1 MLYYCPLRTK
11 KGVQMRNLVPVV
23 VLMAVAPVLAPGQQS
38 PKSTGPS
45 GTTTAIAENYEAV
58 TKPSELGLDVQV
70 AVTRME
76 FGNNPGGPVHGTIT
90 SLTIGGK
97 ELALTSPEIV
107 DGHWITTKD
116 YGRIKIES
124 GALGR
129 GLVISLK
136 PSQKASL
143 LKVFKEAKSSK

>member
-1 MLYYCPLRTK
+1 
-11 KGVQMRNLVPVV
+11 MRKLVHAI
-23 VLMAVAPVLAPGQQS
+23 VLMAVGTVLASCQQS
-38 PKSTGPS
+38 PKSAAPS
-45 GTTTAIAENYEAV
+45 GATKAVEEKYEAV
-58 TKPSELGLDVQV
+58 TNPSELGLDAQV

-76 FGNNPGGPVHGTIT
+76 FGNNPGGPVDGKIT
-90 SLTIGGK
+90 SLTVGGK

-107 DGHWITTKD
+107 EGHWISTKD

-129 GLVISLK
+129 GFVISLK

-143 LKVFKEAKSSK
+143 LKLYKETRSSK

>member
-1 MLYYCPLRTK
+1 MMKPSFALVLVGMILPPL
-11 KGVQMRNLVPVV
+11 
-23 VLMAVAPVLAPGQQS
+23 AFCQQS
-38 PKSTGPS
+38 PKSSAPTNQKTQP
-45 GTTTAIAENYEAV
+45 TAAEKYEAV
-58 TKPSELGLDVQV
+58 TDPSELGLDAQV

-76 FGNNPGGPVHGTIT
+76 FGNNAGGPVEGNIT

-97 ELALTSPEIV
+97 ELALTSHEIV

-129 GLVISLK
+129 GFVISLK

-143 LKVFKEAKSSK
+143 LKLYKETKSAK

>member
-1 MLYYCPLRTK
+1 MRTI
-11 KGVQMRNLVPVV
+11 VTAI
-23 VLMAVAPVLAPGQQS
+23 VLMAAAPVLAPGQQS
-38 PKSTGPS
+38 PKSTGSP
-45 GTTTAIAENYEAV
+45 GATKAVAEKYEAV
-58 TKPSELGLDVQV
+58 TRPSELGLDVQV
-70 AVTRME
+70 AVNRME
-76 FGNNPGGPVHGTIT
+76 FGNGPGGPVDGTIT

-129 GLVISLK
+129 GVVISLK

-143 LKVFKEAKSSK
+143 LKLYKETTSSK